1 MIIFQLV
8 TIPFFLFSGLPKK
21 EKEKEKEKEKFG
33 GSGQGHNPDLV
44 LEVMRDLKALKISK
58 EEEEEEEGGKGK
70 EREKKLNKRENREL
84 GGHVC
89 VGLNGIEEGLRL
101 VARIVEEREIG
112 KVGSA
117 AVQRMEQCLN
127 GLVEVSFWLFSSI
140 FFLVFWGLFFFI

>member
-1 MIIFQLV
+1 
-8 TIPFFLFSGLPKK
+8 
-21 EKEKEKEKEKFG
+21 
-33 GSGQGHNPDLV
+33 
-44 LEVMRDLKALKISK
+44 MRDLKALKISK

-70 EREKKLNKRENREL
+70 GREKKLNKRENREL

-112 KVGSA
+112 KVGSS

-127 GLVEVSFWLFSSI
+127 GLVEVSFIS
-140 FFLVFWGLFFFI
+140 FLVVWGLFFYLGFPFIFLPFSR